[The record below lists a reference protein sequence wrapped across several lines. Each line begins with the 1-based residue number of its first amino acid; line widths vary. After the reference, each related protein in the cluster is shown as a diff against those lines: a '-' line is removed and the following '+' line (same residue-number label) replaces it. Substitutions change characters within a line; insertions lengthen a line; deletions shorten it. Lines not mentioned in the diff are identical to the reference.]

1 MLPEGQCKDFVREC
15 AHQLQRN
22 GRNVEAAQAEAQRQ
36 SIKDFLETWL
46 IVRGMQDRPWD
57 ANDIALA
64 LRSAEV
70 AVQLRQALTGAIHG
84 GEQRPDRPD
93 AREGAGNGYLPFQ
106 GGGRSLGEC

>member
-36 SIKDFLETWL
+36 AIEDFPETWV

-64 LRSAEV
+64 IRSAEV
-70 AVQLRQALTGAIHG
+70 VVQLRQALTSAIHG
-84 GEQRPDRPD
+84 GEQHPDRPD
-93 AREGAGNGYLPFQ
+93 AREGAGNGFLPFQ